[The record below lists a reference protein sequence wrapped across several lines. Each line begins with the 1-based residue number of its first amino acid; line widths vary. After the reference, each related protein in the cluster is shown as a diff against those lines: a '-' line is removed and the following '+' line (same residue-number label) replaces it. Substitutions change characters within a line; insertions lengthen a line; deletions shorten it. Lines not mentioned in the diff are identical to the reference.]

1 MELLQLAYRQG
12 THETVMFYE
21 ESCIG
26 DLHGVEMVVLGLVL
40 NLYQHNYNNILT
52 CKLLLTLIN
61 NLFNTYR

>member
-26 DLHGVEMVVLGLVL
+26 DLHDVEMGVLGLAL
-40 NLYQHNYNNILT
+40 HPDY
-52 CKLLLTLIN
+52 
-61 NLFNTYR
+61 